1 MCLNIL
7 KQDLTLKDYFKNC
20 TYFADFI
27 NGVLYNGRQVISA
40 SDLELDDTDV
50 SAVDEDNVTALERR
64 RDIAMRYKEKGK
76 EVIIGIENQSTVD
89 RDMAIRIL
97 IYDAFKYNQQ
107 LKNKKK
113 DNRKILPMY
122 TIVLYSG
129 DEKWNASESLIESLD
144 IPEDFK
150 EFVNDWKYKIIDI
163 RDIDESRFQVKEN
176 RLLFRCTKNILEKG
190 NNPESMEEMILPKD
204 VALVVASI
212 VKSEELYNYI
222 KIQEREEIHMCRSLD
237 ELKQRGIEEGLLQ
250 GEIRGIEKGK
260 ILGIQE
266 GEMIGIQKGKTL
278 GIQQNLIQLLNSKL
292 GNISKELILEIKKS
306 DEERLNE
313 LVIRIFDVNNEED
326 IYEIL
331 N

>member
-1 MCLNIL
+1 MYLNIL

-27 NGVLYNGRQVISA
+27 NGVLYNGQQVISA

-50 SAVDEDNVTALERR
+50 SAVNEDNFTVIERR

-76 EVIIGIENQSTVD
+76 EVIIGIENQYTVD
-89 RDMAIRIL
+89 RNMAIRIL

-113 DNRKILPMY
+113 DNRKILPIY

-144 IPEDFK
+144 TPEDFK
-150 EFVNDWKYKIIDI
+150 EYVNDWKYKIIDI
-163 RDIDESRFQVKEN
+163 RDIDESCFRVEEN
-176 RLLFRCTKNILEKG
+176 RLLFQCTKIILEKG
-190 NNPESMEEMILPKD
+190 NNPEDIEEMILPKD
-204 VALVVASI
+204 IALVVASI

-237 ELKQRGIEEGLLQ
+237 ELKQRGIEEG
-250 GEIRGIEKGK
+250 EMRGIEKGK
-260 ILGIQE
+260 ILGIRE
-266 GEMIGIQKGKTL
+266 GKTL
-278 GIQQNLIQLLNSKL
+278 GIQQNLIQLLTSKL

-306 DEERLNE
+306 DEDKLNE

-326 IYEIL
+326 IYKIL

>member
-40 SDLELDDTDV
+40 SDLELEDTDV
-50 SAVDEDNVTALERR
+50 SAVDDDNVTALERR
-64 RDIAMRYKEKGK
+64 RDIAMRCKEKGK

-129 DEKWNASESLIESLD
+129 DEKWNVSESLIESLD

-163 RDIDESRFQVKEN
+163 RDIDESCFQVKEN
-176 RLLFRCTKNILEKG
+176 RLLFRCAKIILEKG
-190 NNPESMEEMILPKD
+190 NKPESMEEMILPKD

-250 GEIRGIEKGK
+250 GEMIGMEKGK
-260 ILGIQE
+260 MLGIQE
-266 GEMIGIQKGKTL
+266 GEMNRLIKTL
-278 GIQQNLIQLLNSKL
+278 IQQLTLKL
-292 GNISKELILEIKKS
+292 GYISKELILEIKKS
-306 DEERLNE
+306 DENKLNE

-326 IYEIL
+326 IYKIL

>member
-1 MCLNIL
+1 MYLNIL

-27 NGVLYNGRQVISA
+27 NGVLYNGQQVISA

-50 SAVDEDNVTALERR
+50 SAVNEDNFTVIERR

-89 RDMAIRIL
+89 RNMAIRIL

-113 DNRKILPMY
+113 DNRKILPIY

-144 IPEDFK
+144 TPEDFK
-150 EFVNDWKYKIIDI
+150 EYVNDWKYKIIDI
-163 RDIDESRFQVKEN
+163 RDIDESCFRVEEN
-176 RLLFRCTKNILEKG
+176 RLLFQCTKIILEKG
-190 NNPESMEEMILPKD
+190 NNPEDIEEMILPKD
-204 VALVVASI
+204 IALVVASI

-237 ELKQRGIEEGLLQ
+237 ELKQRGIEEG
-250 GEIRGIEKGK
+250 EMRGIEKGK
-260 ILGIQE
+260 ILGIRE
-266 GEMIGIQKGKTL
+266 GKTL
-278 GIQQNLIQLLNSKL
+278 GIQQNLIQLLTSKL

-306 DEERLNE
+306 DEDKLNE

-326 IYEIL
+326 IYKIL

>member
-129 DEKWNASESLIESLD
+129 DEKWNASESLVESLD

-163 RDIDESRFQVKEN
+163 RDIDESCFQVKDN
-176 RLLFRCTKNILEKG
+176 RLLFRCAKIILEKG
-190 NNPESMEEMILPKD
+190 NKPESMEEMILPKD
-204 VALVVASI
+204 IVLVVASI

-222 KIQEREEIHMCRSLD
+222 KIQESEEIHMCRSLD
-237 ELKQRGIEEGLLQ
+237 ELKQRGIQE

-266 GEMIGIQKGKTL
+266 GLTKT
-278 GIQQNLIQLLNSKL
+278 LIQLVTSKL
-292 GNISKELILEIKKS
+292 GHISKELVLEIKKS
-306 DEERLNE
+306 DENKLNE
-313 LVIRIFDVNNEED
+313 LIIRIFDVNNEED
-326 IYEIL
+326 IYKIL